1 MRRKTEMPNEDTR
14 YNTDLKE
21 SILKK
26 GGLNTQPIVP
36 RPAKAPKG
44 QNPESSENTQTDSN
58 DSD

>member
-1 MRRKTEMPNEDTR
+1 MPNEDTR